1 MIEAIGLTKRFSPPK
16 RGGQPVVAVNDVSFA
31 ARPGEVFGLLG
42 ENGAGK
48 TTTLRML
55 ATILEPTSGT
65 ARIMGYD
72 IVKEPEQVRR
82 SIGVVATDTGL
93 YDRLTPR
100 ETLRYFGELN
110 DMDRATIARRS
121 NELFELLGMVEF
133 ADRRAGKL
141 SKGTKQKVHVAR
153 AMISDPP
160 VLLLDEPTAGL
171 DVTSSRAVDEFI
183 LKAKKLGKVIVF
195 SSHIM
200 SEVEKICDRVA
211 IIQQGSIIVEGTLDE
226 LKGHQTSSKFE
237 DVFVRLLGEGHR

>member
-1 MIEAIGLTKRFSPPK
+1 MIEAIGLTKRFAPSK
-16 RGGQPVVAVNDVSFA
+16 RGGRPVEAVNGASFM

-55 ATILEPTSGT
+55 STILEPSAGT
-65 ARIMGYD
+65 ARVMGYD
-72 IVKEPEQVRR
+72 IMREPERVRR

-100 ETLRYFGELN
+100 EMLRYFGELN
-110 DMDRATIARRS
+110 DLDRATIARRS
-121 NELFELLGMVEF
+121 DELFELLGMVEF
-133 ADRRAGKL
+133 ADRRAGQL

-160 VLLLDEPTAGL
+160 VLLLDEPSAGL
-171 DVTSSRAVDEFI
+171 DVTSSRAVDDFI
-183 LKAKKLGKVIVF
+183 LRAKRAGKTIVF

-200 SEVEKICDRVA
+200 SEVEKVCDRVA
-211 IIQQGSIIVEGTLDE
+211 IIHQGSIIIEGTVDE
-226 LKGHQTSSKFE
+226 LKGRQPDSKFE
-237 DVFVRLLGEGHR
+237 DVFVRLLGEGQR